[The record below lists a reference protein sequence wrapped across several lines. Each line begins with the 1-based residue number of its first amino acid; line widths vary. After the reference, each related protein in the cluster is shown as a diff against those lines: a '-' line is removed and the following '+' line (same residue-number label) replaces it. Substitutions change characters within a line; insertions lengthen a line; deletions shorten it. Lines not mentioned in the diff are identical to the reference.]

1 MAQDKFF
8 QSLQV
13 AVPLSLVRRLTEDF
27 VDSCQS
33 THPRYTR
40 VYFHLPD
47 VDAVGTAEDPHA
59 VALKVDNGLA
69 ELGLTVCA
77 DDEDLRQTLRCILQV
92 LYAL

>member
-1 MAQDKFF
+1 
-8 QSLQV
+8 
-13 AVPLSLVRRLTEDF
+13 
-27 VDSCQS
+27 
-33 THPRYTR
+33 
-40 VYFHLPD
+40 LPD